1 MEGLKKPLSIL
12 SLVLAIVGL
21 GLSIYLTY
29 VHYNIDALVC
39 GTGGCE
45 IVQTSRYSEMFGV
58 PIAVFGVV
66 MFTALIIA
74 IVLRE
79 RLPEHADMIGTG
91 IVIVLLMAVLY
102 WAYLSYLEANVIHA
116 WCQWCVATSLVTL
129 AFLFVE
135 SYRWYQSY
143 SRIGA

>member
-1 MEGLKKPLSIL
+1 MDGLKKPLTIISLIL
-12 SLVLAIVGL
+12 ATVGL

-29 VHYNIDALVC
+29 VHYNIHALVC

-45 IVQTSRYSEMFGV
+45 IVQTSQYSEMFGI
-58 PIAVFGVV
+58 PIAIFGVV
-66 MFTALIIA
+66 MFTALIVA
-74 IVLRE
+74 IILRE
-79 RLPEHADMIGTG
+79 RLAEYADMIGTG

-102 WAYLSYLEANVIHA
+102 WAYLSYLEASVIHA